1 MRESS
6 YLAVAALA
14 LCVLAA
20 GCAGLGP
27 GGDTGSEVTAEEIVT
42 EIESVDSYSMEVT
55 RTLQSADVNETVE
68 LSGEVDRTARE
79 ARIERRTASNFG
91 GEERV
96 VQYVVDGVEYVDRE
110 SGWESAPLAD
120 RDWSDIDR
128 LETAATALDGAEL
141 ERIRTEE
148 VAGTETVL
156 YELDVSVETQDEL
169 VGANTSSHVPTVVEE
184 FLFYV
189 SVDPETGTLY
199 KTDLRALVT
208 QGEGTARFTVETVF
222 TDHNEP
228 VEVSLPDGAPSD
240 G

>member
-6 YLAVAALA
+6 HLTVAALV
-14 LCVLAA
+14 LCVLLT
-20 GCAGLGP
+20 GCSGFGLGGD
-27 GGDTGSEVTAEEIVT
+27 GGSAPTAQEIVT
-42 EIESVDSYSMEVT
+42 EIESVDSYSVEVT
-55 RTLQSADVNETVE
+55 RTLQSAGVNETVE
-68 LSGEVDRTARE
+68 LSGEVNRTARE
-79 ARIERRTASNFG
+79 ALIERQTASNLG
-91 GEERV
+91 DEERV
-96 VQYVVDGVEYVDRE
+96 VQYVVDGVEYVDGE
-110 SGWESAPLAD
+110 SGWESASLAD
-120 RDWSDIDR
+120 GAWSDIDR
-128 LETAATALDGAEL
+128 LQTAVTALDGAEL

-156 YELDVSVETQDEL
+156 YELDVGVETQDEL

-199 KTDLRALVT
+199 RTDLRALVT

-228 VEVSLPDGAPSD
+228 VDVPLPDGAPD
-240 G
+240 EA